1 MSVATSGME
10 GTRKNVAHAPI
21 KNAVLIAGPTASG
34 KSALALRVARE
45 LGGVI
50 VNTDS
55 MQVYDVLD
63 LITARPSPADLECA
77 PHRLYG
83 HVDPSVS
90 YSTGAWLKD
99 VADLLA
105 DLDGATPI
113 FVGGTGL
120 YFRALT
126 QGLSPMPDVPA
137 DIREAWRARAAS
149 EGAAALHAELA
160 HRDPQAAA
168 RIRPSDAQRLVR
180 ALEVL
185 EASGRSILSWQAEKG
200 RSLVGEETAR
210 RIVLDPDAEELAVR
224 IVARVDRMVEGG
236 GVSEVERLLSLNLS
250 PALPA
255 MKAIGVRE
263 LGAVV
268 RDEIDLATAKVQM
281 AAATRQ
287 YAKRQRTWFR
297 TQLGDRWKRLAT
309 PIDCG

>member
-1 MSVATSGME
+1 MSVATRGME
-10 GTRKNVAHAPI
+10 GTAKNVAQAPI

-34 KSALALRVARE
+34 KSALALRLARE
-45 LGGVI
+45 MGGVI

-55 MQVYDVLD
+55 MQVYGVLD
-63 LITARPSPADLECA
+63 RITARPSPSDLEAA

-83 HVDPSVS
+83 HVHPSAPC
-90 YSTGAWLKD
+90 STGAWLRD

-105 DLDGATPI
+105 GLDGATPI

-137 DIREAWRARAAS
+137 DIREAWRSRAAS
-149 EGAAALHAELA
+149 EGAALLHAELVR
-160 HRDPQAAA
+160 RDPDAAA
-168 RIRPSDAQRLVR
+168 RIRPSDAQRIVR
-180 ALEVL
+180 ALEVVD
-185 EASGRSILSWQAEKG
+185 ASGRSILSWQAEKG
-200 RSLVGEETAR
+200 HHLVDETTAR
-210 RIVLDPDAEELAVR
+210 RIVLNPNTEALARR
-224 IVARVDRMVEGG
+224 IDIRIDQMVESGG
-236 GVSEVERLLSLNLS
+236 LAEVERVLALNLS
-250 PALPA
+250 PTLPA
-255 MKAIGVRE
+255 MKAIGVPE

-268 RDEIDLATAKVQM
+268 RGEAGMASAKAQM

-297 TQLGDRWKRLAT
+297 TQLGDGWERIAT

>member
-10 GTRKNVAHAPI
+10 ETGKNVAQAPI

-34 KSALALRVARE
+34 KSALALRLARE
-45 LGGVI
+45 MRGVI

-55 MQVYDVLD
+55 MQVYGVLD
-63 LITARPSPADLECA
+63 RITARPSPSDLEVA

-83 HVDPSVS
+83 HVDPATA
-90 YSTGAWLKD
+90 YSTGAWLAD
-99 VADLLA
+99 VAALL
-105 DLDGATPI
+105 DELDGATPI

-137 DIREAWRARAAS
+137 DIRDHWRARAAS
-149 EGAAALHAELA
+149 DGSASLHAELA
-160 HRDPQAAA
+160 RRDPDAAA

-185 EASGRSILSWQAEKG
+185 DASGRSILSWQAKRG
-200 RSLVGEETAR
+200 RGLVDEETAR
-210 RIVLDPDAEELAVR
+210 RIVIEPDTEDLADR
-224 IVARVDRMVEGG
+224 ITTRIDRMIECGG
-236 GVSEVERLLSLNLS
+236 MSEVERILAMGLS

-255 MKAIGVRE
+255 MKAIGVPE

-268 RDEIDLATAKVQM
+268 RGEADLVSAKAQM

-297 TQLGDRWKRLAT
+297 TQLGAGWKRIDT

>member
-10 GTRKNVAHAPI
+10 GTGKNVAQAPI

-34 KSALALRVARE
+34 KSALALRLARE
-45 LGGVI
+45 MGGVI

-55 MQVYDVLD
+55 MQVYGVLD
-63 LITARPSPADLECA
+63 RITARPSPSDLEAA

-83 HVDPSVS
+83 HVDPATA
-90 YSTGAWLKD
+90 YSTGAWLAD
-99 VADLLA
+99 VAAMLDE
-105 DLDGATPI
+105 LDGATPI

-137 DIREAWRARAAS
+137 DIRDHWRARAAS
-149 EGAAALHAELA
+149 DGSASLHAELA
-160 HRDPQAAA
+160 RRDPDAAA

-185 EASGRSILSWQAEKG
+185 DASGRSILSWQAERG
-200 RSLVGEETAR
+200 RGLVDEETAR
-210 RIVLDPDAEELAVR
+210 RIVIEPDTEDLADR
-224 IVARVDRMVEGG
+224 ITTRIDRMIECGG
-236 GVSEVERLLSLNLS
+236 MSEVERILAMGLS

-255 MKAIGVRE
+255 MKAIGVPE

-268 RDEIDLATAKVQM
+268 RGEADLVFAKAQM

-297 TQLGDRWKRLAT
+297 TQLGDGWERIAT